1 MPPQDF
7 AMKKMFKEEEKPGL
21 EIDDDIFDKDDPN
34 KAKAAEEEPSS
45 PVPTS
50 FVGKVRRSIRKE
62 LKRREDRYY
71 AYGPPYKEE
80 YGGNIHE
87 ETNKPKMN
95 RGDIHQ
101 LLLDGADPR
110 VGDKKNNDNTAM
122 HNAVRFARWDI
133 CKLLLRAG
141 ADVDQQNELG
151 VTPLGMLCM
160 FNQVEPRRKKHTK
173 MVAWFVEHGA
183 HVNHTDRGGHTALE
197 FAAAAGNMQVVTL
210 LLQSGAKV
218 TRNCK
223 YLSMKMPS
231 PLDVADV
238 NERVHRIL
246 MMRSVVE
253 RQELADKEARQEA
266 VRRQELE
273 RLEVI
278 RRQAERDKKRR
289 EKMQN
294 DKQMKAKLAWLAAN
308 KMHAAKAKKK
318 AMEVFIDAG
327 TNYGVWRKASKMQW
341 KLHQELSSADAH
353 AEGVITFSKAMLDDA
368 QKKGVGG
375 KMVNKRWKRI
385 TGQNIEKPIDADTFT
400 EIMSPT
406 KQNQRR
412 DSGSRRE
419 SKFVSGLRTKTG
431 LGGLGSPLKGLQTMT
446 SPFKNAM
453 KSPMK
458 GNFLSPGR
466 SPGKENNYLVEDNLG
481 SSNAT
486 KGLRERS
493 SSVSNSRRGF

>member
-1 MPPQDF
+1 MPPQEF

-197 FAAAAGNMQVVTL
+197 FAAASGNMQVVTL

-266 VRRQELE
+266 ARKKELE

-318 AMEVFIDAG
+318 AMEVFVDAG

-341 KLHQELSSADAH
+341 KLHQELNSTDAH